1 MNTKNYIKPF
11 ILSGGS
17 GKRLWPLSRS
27 LYPKQFVNIKSKN
40 SYYQDTLYR
49 LNDPLYQKPNI
60 ICNIDHRFMVKDQA
74 NQIKIKLNKI
84 FLEPMSKNTAA
95 TAIIAA
101 LSSKKDDL
109 ILLLPSDHKIKD
121 KKSLMKI

>member
-74 NQIKIKLNKI
+74 NQIKIKISQMILVY
-84 FLEPMSKNTAA
+84 FLRINFQLKLSKET
-95 TAIIAA
+95 
-101 LSSKKDDL
+101 L
-109 ILLLPSDHKIKD
+109 KIK
-121 KKSLMKI
+121 KLLI